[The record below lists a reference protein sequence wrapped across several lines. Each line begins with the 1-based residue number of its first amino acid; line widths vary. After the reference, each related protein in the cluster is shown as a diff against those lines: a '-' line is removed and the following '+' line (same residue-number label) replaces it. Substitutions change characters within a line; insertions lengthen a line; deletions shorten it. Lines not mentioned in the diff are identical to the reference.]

1 MREIENFGATYL
13 GRAETPTLESLRD
26 IEVYIYVVSN
36 HFCILTVRS
45 SLGLCIDILH
55 IYRRRFLLEPM
66 KELHIL
72 TCSSH
77 KSKKKGASIRENAP
91 NLNL

>member
-26 IEVYIYVVSN
+26 IEAN

-55 IYRRRFLLEPM
+55 IGDDSY
-66 KELHIL
+66 
-72 TCSSH
+72 SS
-77 KSKKKGASIRENAP
+77 P
-91 NLNL
+91 

>member
-36 HFCILTVRS
+36 HFCVLTVRS

-55 IYRRRFLLEPM
+55 IYRRQFLLEPM

-72 TCSSH
+72 HVLHT
-77 KSKKKGASIRENAP
+77 KVRKKGP
-91 NLNL
+91 Q